1 MTSAYLCDYCR
12 AAIDT
17 RTDTPLIV
25 GVHRRVD
32 TDEWDDRPSEL
43 VSGEELAFRYC
54 DQQHLALHM
63 QRIPLPPVMRDDS
76 MPSGGVVIGV
86 FAGFVFAAALLGLT
100 VYGGF
105 QFWKEVAQG
114 WF

>member
-1 MTSAYLCDYCR
+1 MTTTHLCDYCR

-32 TDEWDDRPSEL
+32 TGEWDDPPSTL
-43 VSGEELAFRYC
+43 VSGEELTFRYC

-63 QRIPLPPVMRDDS
+63 QRIPLPPVRRDDDL
-76 MPSGGVVIGV
+76 PGGGVVLGV
-86 FAGFVFAAALLGLT
+86 FLGFVIVAGLLGLT
-100 VYGGF
+100 VYGGI
-105 QFWKEVAQG
+105 QFWQEIAQG

>member
-1 MTSAYLCDYCR
+1 MATYLCDYCR

-32 TDEWDDRPSEL
+32 TNEWNDPPSAL
-43 VSGEELAFRYC
+43 VSGEELTYRYC

-63 QRIPLPPVMRDDS
+63 QRIALPPVRRDDS
-76 MPSGGVVIGV
+76 MPGGGVVLGV
-86 FAGFVFAAALLGLT
+86 FVGFVVAAAFLGLA
-100 VYGGF
+100 VYGGI
-105 QFWKEVAQG
+105 QFWQEVAQG